1 MSLRE
6 ELHDDNSCEIAKRVS
21 QVLRCVRSEH
31 LDGPRQACH
40 SQWLARVVSLSVQTF
55 LFETRKLD
63 LQETLQNLA
72 WALCANIERAQFRAR
87 K

>member
-1 MSLRE
+1 MTTTAARLQSEYRKCFGAF
-6 ELHDDNSCEIAKRVS
+6 D
-21 QVLRCVRSEH
+21 RSIWMGH
-31 LDGPRQACH
+31 ARRAI